1 MHSQARVAIAAVAGL
16 CTRGGGGGKDQGL
29 KYTVKS
35 ARWMMMMMQ
44 AATPK
49 TKVNENCIK
58 CLAVAMANTR
68 VPAH

>member
-1 MHSQARVAIAAVAGL
+1 MHE
-16 CTRGGGGGKDQGL
+16 GGGGGKDQGL